1 MCIQFRPLLYVYV
14 CVYVCQ
20 ACWYELFNT
29 LSPPTD
35 NCAHVVFLSQSQ
47 NSYPTKENQ
56 ARFVCFTAEDSLSL
70 SPLYL
75 KDKKLPTISPPQ
87 HLPLSPA
94 SIHPDEQ
101 NIKPSLSCSSS
112 PLPVHAVMLLYEHTS
127 LLYTLHTFLPLGC
140 QVKVTWIMLRLHS
153 L

>member
-1 MCIQFRPLLYVYV
+1 MCMSVCMCVRPADMSYLIHSAHPLIIVLMWFFSVKAKTAIPPKKIKQGLYVS
-14 CVYVCQ
+14 
-20 ACWYELFNT
+20 LLKT
-29 LSPPTD
+29 
-35 NCAHVVFLSQSQ
+35 
-47 NSYPTKENQ
+47 
-56 ARFVCFTAEDSLSL
+56 LSL

-140 QVKVTWIMLRLHS
+140 QVKVT
-153 L
+153 